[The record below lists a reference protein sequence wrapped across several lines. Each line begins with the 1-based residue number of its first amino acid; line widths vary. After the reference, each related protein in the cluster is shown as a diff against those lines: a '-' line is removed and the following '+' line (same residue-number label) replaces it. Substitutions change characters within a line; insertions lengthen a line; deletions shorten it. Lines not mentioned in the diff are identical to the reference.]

1 MIKNKKIAYL
11 IIIGLFLIAPVNTFA
26 RNSAKPANKSN
37 CTGACK
43 TCAKNVCSSDFKIS
57 MSVSGYDHNS
67 YYSGCVNYSNS
78 TNSREVTVSVPQTA
92 LNQGAVYR
100 IRVFYSKYGTIDNS
114 FFNLGT
120 DLDDLDNDD
129 LDDGLKVF
137 KTNIKKDMSAVNK
150 ENSAIKVARAANSNS
165 VSISIK
171 SGYEAVVVA
180 YLNKDVET
188 NSKCENNNKKK
199 FNVTCKNGTDIESD
213 AGTISLAG
221 VSASQYVQ
229 NPSATILVKNL
240 RGRGKEYGS
249 TCNNAYDG
257 KYDSKTATGT
267 KNDTADKK
275 YTITDPNA
283 LTYYRQHYYPQMLG
297 TYYCEKLYV
306 AFNLTEAQIAKL
318 SNRALR
324 MFYKSWKLSEKTSS
338 SSGYSDTYTEVDNYV
353 NQLLNK
359 TDENGNKLVTKV
371 NEPKVSGLTCDENS
385 NSVESKEYL
394 YVKDDKIKTVPL
406 SDGSTPTVCE
416 TKCYEHLKVSYDPPV
431 ASKAGICFTYKVT
444 VESETKCGV
453 KYNKEVIEGNGME
466 GGLVGKLQKDMC
478 APVPICSAKETHTQA
493 GPSEEF
499 DNCINECDGGK
510 YSQNCINKCYNDV
523 YKNNNKS
530 KKEKNDDN
538 TKQTSK
544 KKDEKVSA
552 SLLTYNTKTSKSNML
567 RLGTWSETKLEGY
580 YKQST
585 AISKCDTKD
594 EVLKN
599 IDECAEYFF
608 EAKTLYPKGKY
619 NKNGTAWHTELA
631 NQNNIWNAIGRASPF
646 YIRDK
651 SSTKELIQSILATDP
666 HSGKTYNIDENG
678 IKRQYRGGIFVCS
691 ESCSYTGCSTKNALT
706 PSSFIS
712 SLNVSDNSESSIDKD
727 DMAKI
732 DDALDKCI
740 ATSECEGANNTSEF
754 EIKVENPRQK
764 KDTKTTTINGKTTI
778 GSSTG
783 STTSD
788 SDIECGSGSSGDNP
802 FSMFVPARD
811 DDVSKTT
818 TGITGLCYDENVKS
832 PHYKTTI
839 TFPGSWINLKT
850 GEVSYKDKCANYFD
864 YQDEMFC
871 SMYDSA
877 NVNTNWWKWRINS
890 NRTGSAP
897 KPDSYNITATMGK
910 NNAKF
915 GKYHWTIDYKC
926 FYAISDFI
934 GGGGDDTGGGDTGG
948 GDTGGGDDTCK
959 DCGTTSIDNVDMR
972 FVQTGKELF
981 PNNRKPGF
989 NWTSDAT
996 DIALRKEKCNSETT
1010 TCAATKG
1017 YDIDPGAY
1025 AEEIKTKGD
1034 KVYDETPEVHI
1045 QINGRKDFDTIGQY
1059 TSNISKFD
1067 GSLGNGYT
1075 KSTDIEFLYYYT
1087 SDILKKLNGNIKM
1100 LDISYERGKNYK

>member
-26 RNSAKPANKSN
+26 RNSAKPTNDSN
-37 CTGACK
+37 CTGTCKTCCK
-43 TCAKNVCSSDFKIS
+43 TCAKNVCATNFGIS
-57 MSVSGYDHNS
+57 MNVSGYDHNS
-67 YYSGCVNYSNS
+67 YYAGGGNYANS

-100 IRVFYSKYGTIDNS
+100 IRIFYSKYGTIDNS
-114 FFNLGT
+114 FFNLDS

-129 LDDGLKVF
+129 LDDGLKIF
-137 KTNIKKDMSAVNK
+137 KTNIKKGMSAVSK
-150 ENSAIKVARAANSNS
+150 ENKNSPIKVTRAANSNS

-180 YLNKDVET
+180 YLNKNVKT
-188 NSKCENNNKKK
+188 SSKCTNDKNKEFK
-199 FNVTCKNGTDIESD
+199 VTCKNGKATEFDD
-213 AGTISLAG
+213 GALSLAG
-221 VSASQYVQ
+221 VSASEYVQ
-229 NPSATILVKNL
+229 NPSATILIKNL
-240 RGRGKEYGS
+240 RGRRKEYGS
-249 TCNNAYDG
+249 TCSNAYDG

-267 KNDTADKK
+267 KNETADKK
-275 YTITDPNA
+275 YTITDQNA
-283 LTYYRQHYYPQMLG
+283 LAYYRQHYYPQMLG
-297 TYYCEKLYV
+297 RYYCDKDYV

-324 MFYKSWKLSEKTSS
+324 MFFKSWKLSEKTSS
-338 SSGYSDTYTEVDNYV
+338 SAGYTDTYTEINDYV

-359 TDENGNKLVTKV
+359 TDANGNKLVTKV
-371 NEPKVSGLTCDENS
+371 DEPKVSGLTCDENS
-385 NSVESKEYL
+385 NSTEGKEYL
-394 YVKDDKIKTVPL
+394 YVKDDQIKTEPL

-478 APVPICSAKETHTQA
+478 APVPICSAKATHTQA

-499 DNCINECDGGK
+499 DSCVNECDDGK
-510 YSQNCINKCYNDV
+510 YSQKCINKCYNQV
-523 YKNNNKS
+523 YKNKNKTKDE
-530 KKEKNDDN
+530 KKESV
-538 TKQTSK
+538 KQTSNSK
-544 KKDEKVSA
+544 NTKA
-552 SLLTYNTKTSKSNML
+552 SLLTYNSKNSKSNIL
-567 RLGTWSETKLEGY
+567 RLGTWSEEKLKGY
-580 YKQST
+580 SKQDT
-585 AISKCDTKD
+585 AIAKCDTKA
-594 EVLKN
+594 EILKN
-599 IDECAEYFF
+599 LDTCSEYFF

-619 NKNGTAWHTELA
+619 NKSGTAWHTEL
-631 NQNNIWNAIGRASPF
+631 NYLTNDIWNAIGRASPF
-646 YIRDK
+646 YVRDK
-651 SSTKELIQSILATDP
+651 ASTKELIQSILSEDP
-666 HSGKTYNIDENG
+666 HSKKTYYIDENG
-678 IKRQYRGGIFVCS
+678 IKRQYRDGHFVCS
-691 ESCSYTGCSTKNALT
+691 ETCTYTGCSTKNALT
-706 PSSFIS
+706 PSTFIN
-712 SLNVSDNSESSIDKD
+712 SLNVSDNSDSTISKD
-727 DMAKI
+727 DMTKI
-732 DDALDKCI
+732 DEALDKCV

-778 GSSTG
+778 SSSTG

-926 FYAISDFI
+926 FYAISDSTI
-934 GGGGDDTGGGDTGG
+934 DNPGCDSDDENCDTS
-948 GDTGGGDDTCK
+948 CK
-959 DCGTTSIDNVDMR
+959 DCDTSSIDNVDTR

-1045 QINGRKDFDTIGQY
+1045 QINGRKDFDTIGHY